1 MQVSRISVSPNQQY
15 NRQNNTNFKSAFPV
29 IIKVGADVQ
38 SAVPVV
44 GETLNETFM
53 RKAEHMLNN
62 SLKRGISKDR
72 DAMTDRFRKYLFNWV
87 NDFKGRVAAFTCVDG
102 GLKDGVLKPYFYF
115 LTGDT
120 IGALENYRLDHKN
133 AVVLSQRYE
142 TANLKIAKDNYYNKG
157 KNLVMDAFSNFHP
170 LGYSP
175 CALTVYFE
183 PVRKKNGVIK
193 DYKLMHA
200 DFKPV
205 EDIKNPSVK
214 LNKLA

>member
-1 MQVSRISVSPNQQY
+1 M
-15 NRQNNTNFKSAFPV
+15 
-29 IIKVGADVQ
+29 
-38 SAVPVV
+38 
-44 GETLNETFM
+44 
-53 RKAEHMLNN
+53 
-62 SLKRGISKDR
+62 
-72 DAMTDRFRKYLFNWV
+72 
-87 NDFKGRVAAFTCVDG
+87 
-102 GLKDGVLKPYFYF
+102 
-115 LTGDT
+115 
-120 IGALENYRLDHKN
+120 ENYRLDHKN